1 MPAIDVKPHVV
12 GALLYALLGLGWI
25 FGICDTGALNGH
37 DVLQWTPLAVLALAH
52 VAFGFALSS
61 WIVLAF
67 PSLLLLLAVAAG
79 YPNTPYESPP
89 LWFWQGLLSPFLLVL
104 LALGVTLRRTSDRL
118 RRASARWS

>member
-37 DVLQWTPLAVLALAH
+37 DVLALAH